1 MVTKM
6 NPSIIPFGLGA
17 MQALQNVVEVNQKCE
32 FCEQVEPRSGSSI
45 LPCQLLQHDAR
56 WDGVFTAV
64 LMGVIIYCLTKLNL
78 SKLAWVM
85 VTPSMILFLFMFAGT
100 ITSES
105 YVQFPVRMHPALM

>member
-1 MVTKM
+1 
-6 NPSIIPFGLGA
+6 

-32 FCEQVEPRSGSSI
+32 FCERGSSTTVI
-45 LPCQLLQHDAR
+45 PCQLLQHDAR